1 MRRTLILLTPLLLA
15 GCIQESASYSV
26 DDHAQVLTLR
36 AQQEYFWDDSVTLT
50 FIAARMPDCQRQFK
64 LGKVTA
70 DELTVELFAAAD
82 ENVYNLRAGTE
93 VWQVETNTCTETAKP
108 DPKALGQP
116 LGIYHLDEQGKK
128 LVFEAAAVAAAAVAA
143 TPAQPAAH

>member
-50 FIAARMPDCQRQFK
+50 LIAARMPDCQRQFK
-64 LGKVTA
+64 LGKVAA
-70 DELTVELFAAAD
+70 DELTVELFAAD
-82 ENVYNLRAGTE
+82 DNVYNLRAGAE
-93 VWQVETNTCTETAKP
+93 VWQVETNTCTESAKP

-116 LGIYHLDEQGKK
+116 LGTYHLDEQGKK
-128 LVFEAAAVAAAAVAA
+128 LVFEAAATAAAAVAA

>member
-50 FIAARMPDCQRQFK
+50 LIAARMPDCQRQFK
-64 LGKVTA
+64 LGKVAA

-128 LVFEAAAVAAAAVAA
+128 LVFEPAATAAA
-143 TPAQPAAH
+143 AQPAAAAAPR

>member
-50 FIAARMPDCQRQFK
+50 LIAARMPDCQRQFK
-64 LGKVTA
+64 LGKVAA
-70 DELTVELFAAAD
+70 DELTVELFAAD
-82 ENVYNLRAGTE
+82 ENVYNLRAGAE

-128 LVFEAAAVAAAAVAA
+128 LVFE
-143 TPAQPAAH
+143 PAPAPR